1 MIIRQQRGEEY
12 SLTEK
17 IAETAFCPAK
27 GAYETVPDFLRA
39 RRKSENYLPRLD
51 LVAEENSELI
61 GHLMLTKMKLP
72 CADVQDGAL
81 LLAPVSVL
89 PEHRNGG
96 VGAALVREG
105 HKRAR
110 EMGFTSIFLAGD
122 PAYFRRF
129 GFLPTA
135 DFGIQP
141 NSDIPPQYVMA
152 CELTQNALEGC
163 AGTLE
168 NL

>member
-12 SLTEK
+12 FLTEK

-27 GAYETVPDFLRA
+27 GAYETVPDYLRA
-39 RRKSENYLPRLD
+39 LRKSENYLPRLD
-51 LVAEENSELI
+51 LVAEENGELI
-61 GHLMLTKMKLP
+61 GHLMLTKMSLP
-72 CADVQDGAL
+72 CAGAQDRTL

-105 HKRAR
+105 QKRAR

-135 DFGIQP
+135 DFASSP
-141 NSDIPPQYVMA
+141 TATFRRS
-152 CELTQNALEGC
+152 
-163 AGTLE
+163 TLWHAS
-168 NL
+168 